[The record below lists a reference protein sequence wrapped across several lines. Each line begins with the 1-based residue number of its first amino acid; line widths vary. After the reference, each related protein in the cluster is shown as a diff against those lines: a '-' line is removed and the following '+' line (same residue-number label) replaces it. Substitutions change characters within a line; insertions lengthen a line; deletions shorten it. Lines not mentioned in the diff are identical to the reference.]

1 MSIYTKIFATASIF
15 AIAASALISPSVSA
29 ATVQISGNAL
39 PSNVRLCAQDVG
51 ASGTQ
56 RSDVTNGASL
66 TGSVNGLEYKLFTTT
81 LNNCTGSNTADY
93 TAVTGNFF
101 VLTNHVT
108 TLAFTGAAAPYGVIP
123 TYDNNAARYNGDTT
137 FSICQGDSRFINIL
151 VTDADN
157 DVLNGTFTVANTSDA
172 FVTVTYPQNGQV
184 NFQIEPKSSFYNTQ
198 NTTSGNIT
206 LNAVQAN
213 LATAA
218 LTTSVFGSNAQ
229 VATVVSLRTVSCPNG
244 IPTAKSSSSVMASSS
259 VTASSTAATTSSTA
273 ASATAVVSSMK
284 ATVEVDAPSVGKG
297 SATVRTGGA
306 Y

>member
-1 MSIYTKIFATASIF
+1 MSIYKQIFATASIF
-15 AIAASALISPSVSA
+15 AIAASALISPMASA

-51 ASGTQ
+51 ANGTQ
-56 RSDVTNGASL
+56 RSDVTNGANL
-66 TGSVNGLEYKLFTTT
+66 TGSVNGTEYKLFTTT
-81 LNNCTGSNTADY
+81 LNSCTGSNTADY

-108 TLAFTGAAAPYGVIP
+108 TLSFTGSAAPYGV
-123 TYDNNAARYNGDTT
+123 TAAYDNNAPRYNGDTT
-137 FSICQGDSRFINIL
+137 FSICQGDSRFINVL
-151 VTDADN
+151 VTDSDN

-206 LNAVQAN
+206 LNTTQAN
-213 LATAA
+213 LSTTA
-218 LTTSVFGSNAQ
+218 LTTSVFGSNAA
-229 VATVVSLRTVSCPNG
+229 VANVISLRTVSCPNG
-244 IPTAKSSSSVMASSS
+244 IPTAKSSSSMMSSSSSMAAPVASAATAVASSS
-259 VTASSTAATTSSTA
+259 A
-273 ASATAVVSSMK
+273 K
-284 ATVEVDAPSVGKG
+284 ATVTVEEPSAGKG
-297 SATVRTGGA
+297 TSTVRTGGA